1 MIRIKQN
8 YKSSTRIDGAVD
20 SKTFVEN
27 FVLHGTALSTLD
39 TLGKEVRN
47 TSQRCFTLTGTYGT
61 GKSTFALFMSLLLSG
76 CKKDRD
82 FAQKKLLAADP
93 SSSFINELGL
103 KKGWRI
109 VKHVCGLDS
118 PAEGLA
124 NSILQALEN
133 SSAPANKSD
142 HDYID
147 LIDTSLSNAAKSD
160 DGVLIL
166 LDEMGKAL
174 DYQSRE
180 NKDLHFFQEL
190 ADTIEKSNTQVV
202 LVGFLHQSFAEYARS
217 MTSHIQREWG
227 KVQGRYRDIAYSP
240 SIDESLVLIGET
252 VVADDISR
260 NKLAEKYSKYY
271 IRHLNILMKS
281 NPQYLLFLIQNHRKD
296 LNTK

>member
-133 SSAPANKSD
+133 SIADKVGLNVRINNTKRNSGNIKIE
-142 HDYID
+142 Y
-147 LIDTSLSNAAKSD
+147 
-160 DGVLIL
+160 
-166 LDEMGKAL
+166 
-174 DYQSRE
+174 
-180 NKDLHFFQEL
+180 KDLDQL
-190 ADTIEKSNTQVV
+190 NKIIDIIKSN
-202 LVGFLHQSFAEYARS
+202 Y
-217 MTSHIQREWG
+217 
-227 KVQGRYRDIAYSP
+227 
-240 SIDESLVLIGET
+240 
-252 VVADDISR
+252 
-260 NKLAEKYSKYY
+260 
-271 IRHLNILMKS
+271 
-281 NPQYLLFLIQNHRKD
+281 
-296 LNTK
+296 